1 MKLIFLS
8 APRPTLSHFRGD
20 SFNHP
25 MRITAFAKSQTESH
39 GEPRNV
45 PRMFNVFLGR
55 KLFTNLAGQGDLS
68 QVLVTALSFEPVLQN
83 EAATADPSSKRRH
96 SGS

>member
-1 MKLIFLS
+1 MKVLCRCFVQCFL
-8 APRPTLSHFRGD
+8 A
-20 SFNHP
+20 
-25 MRITAFAKSQTESH
+25 
-39 GEPRNV
+39 V
-45 PRMFNVFLGR
+45 

-68 QVLVTALSFEPVLQN
+68 QVLVTALSFAPVTQN

>member
-1 MKLIFLS
+1 MLCSMFL
-8 APRPTLSHFRGD
+8 A
-20 SFNHP
+20 
-25 MRITAFAKSQTESH
+25 
-39 GEPRNV
+39 V
-45 PRMFNVFLGR
+45 

-68 QVLVTALSFEPVLQN
+68 QVLVTALSFAPVTQN